1 MSVNRG
7 INRTSTI
14 QHASNVIASVMDPN
28 LCERYGTS
36 VDEFQS
42 KKHQVEIQK
51 RIRELRGIFQRINKD
66 KNSFIS
72 IDELTDFFNETKNE
86 KDVHDI
92 YLLIIQYRETFLSQE
107 NTSKEYSKCWTKTK
121 TQNSYCKYKSL

>member
-36 VDEFQS
+36 VDEFRS
-42 KKHQVEIQK
+42 KKHQVDIQS
-51 RIRELRGIFQRINKD
+51 RIRELRGKFQLINKD
-66 KNSFIS
+66 KNSFITV
-72 IDELTDFFNETKNE
+72 DELTEYFNETKNE
-86 KDVHDI
+86 KDVKPHHITSYTYI
-92 YLLIIQYRETFLSQE
+92 YIYI
-107 NTSKEYSKCWTKTK
+107 
-121 TQNSYCKYKSL
+121 